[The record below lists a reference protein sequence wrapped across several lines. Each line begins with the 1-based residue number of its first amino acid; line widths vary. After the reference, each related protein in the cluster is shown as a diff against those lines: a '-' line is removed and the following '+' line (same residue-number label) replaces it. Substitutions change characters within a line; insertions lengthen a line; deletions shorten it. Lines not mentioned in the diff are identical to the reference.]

1 MMTGDSPCVCLAA
14 SPEWEAVSFMQ
25 IRITVAL
32 AVLAA
37 SAIVLLGLR
46 QIATRLLIRGGY
58 PASGPAFVVIER
70 GFGRLAAKRRALTV
84 ILVAFMALF
93 LRGALT
99 PLLGIPVP
107 GSADEFSY
115 LLAADT
121 FAHGRL
127 TNPTPP
133 LWMHFESLHIL
144 VHPTYMSMYPPAQGL
159 VLALGQVLGN
169 PWIGVWISVAAMAG
183 ALCWMLQ
190 AWVPPGWALL
200 GGMLCVIN
208 LGVLSYWANSYW
220 GGAVAATG
228 GALVLGA
235 LPRILRWTRLRDAL
249 TMGVGLALLANSRMY
264 EGFAFSIPVA
274 VALIAWWL
282 RRDQQARRIVLRRV
296 GLPLFLVL
304 LATFSG
310 MGYYWWRVT
319 GNPWHPPELVN
330 RETYAIMPVFVWQS
344 LSTNRPI
351 YHNQQMR
358 EFYLHV
364 EPTDFLD
371 SKAHFVRFTVEKA
384 VTYWKFYSAYLLSIP
399 FFLSLPW
406 IIRDKK
412 LKWVLVVLAVGGVAV
427 AAEMWIMPHYVA
439 PFTSALYLLFIQ
451 GMRHLRAVDKKYRK
465 LGRALVRAVPVG
477 CLMVLLWRV
486 AAIGIGLPEGRWH
499 NGNWPRALI
508 TRELRSQP
516 GTHLV
521 LVHYAADHNP
531 IIEWVYNRADVDT
544 AKIVW
549 ARSLGPQKDLDLLRY
564 FHERCVW
571 TLDADAP
578 HPELSLY
585 GMAANRRCAL
595 PPTHTGKSR

>member
-1 MMTGDSPCVCLAA
+1 M
-14 SPEWEAVSFMQ
+14 E
-25 IRITVAL
+25 IRITLTLAAL
-32 AVLAA
+32 AAC
-37 SAIVLLGLR
+37 AIVLLGLR
-46 QIATRLLIRGGY
+46 EIASQLLVRGGNDR
-58 PASGPAFVVIER
+58 SGPAFAVIER
-70 GFGRLAAKRRALTV
+70 GFGCLAKRRALSV
-84 ILVAFMALF
+84 FLVAFLALF

-144 VHPTYMSMYPPAQGL
+144 VYPTYMSMYPPAQGL
-159 VLALGQVLGN
+159 MLALGQVLGS
-169 PWIGVWISVAAMAG
+169 PWIGVWISVAAMAA

-200 GGMLCVIN
+200 GGVLIVIN

-228 GALVLGA
+228 GTLVLGA
-235 LPRILRWTRLRDAL
+235 LPRIQKWMRVRDAL
-249 TMGVGLALLANSRMY
+249 TMGAGLAILANSRMY
-264 EGFAFSIPVA
+264 EGFVFSIPVA
-274 VALIAWWL
+274 IALTVWWL
-282 RRDQQARRIVLRRV
+282 RQDQPARRSALRRV
-296 GLPLFLVL
+296 GLPLVLVL
-304 LATFSG
+304 SAAFSG

-344 LSTNRPI
+344 LSKNHPI
-351 YHNQQMR
+351 YHNREMR
-358 EFYLHV
+358 DFYLRV

-371 SKAHFVRFTVEKA
+371 SRAHFAKFTLEKA

-399 FFLSLPW
+399 LFLSLPW

-412 LKWVLVVLAVGGVAV
+412 LKWVLAVLAVGGIAV

-439 PFTSALYLLFIQ
+439 PFTSAVYLLFIE
-451 GMRHLRAVDKKYRK
+451 GMRHLRAVNKKYRRF
-465 LGRALVRAVPVG
+465 GRALVRAVPLG
-477 CLMVLLWRV
+477 CLAVLLWRV
-486 AAIGIGLPEGRWH
+486 GAIGIGLPEGRWH

-508 TRELRSQP
+508 ARELRSTP

-521 LVHYAADHNP
+521 LVRYTADHNP
-531 IIEWVYNRADVDT
+531 LIEWVYNRADINR
-544 AKIVW
+544 AKVLW
-549 ARSLGPQKDLDLLRY
+549 ARSLGAEKDLELRRY
-564 FHERCVW
+564 FHDRCVW
-571 TLDADAP
+571 AVDADAP
-578 HPELSLY
+578 HPQLSAFVT
-585 GMAANRRCAL
+585 GNNPQCAL
-595 PPTHTGKSR
+595 PSRHMGNSGSNDKTETVRPVQP